1 MDPAR
6 AGAVVRLGTQ
16 YELKEKTWPQLTP
29 PKPWLRKVQVRAFIL
44 GRRRR
49 LMPQVLVQ
57 AVISPFRVVE
67 GAEDNTVFSKRQL
80 RAISKLAGPSRCLL
94 ST

>member
-1 MDPAR
+1 
-6 AGAVVRLGTQ
+6 
-16 YELKEKTWPQLTP
+16 
-29 PKPWLRKVQVRAFIL
+29 
-44 GRRRR
+44 
-49 LMPQVLVQ
+49 VQ

-80 RAISKLAGPSRCLL
+80 RAISKLAGPSRRLL